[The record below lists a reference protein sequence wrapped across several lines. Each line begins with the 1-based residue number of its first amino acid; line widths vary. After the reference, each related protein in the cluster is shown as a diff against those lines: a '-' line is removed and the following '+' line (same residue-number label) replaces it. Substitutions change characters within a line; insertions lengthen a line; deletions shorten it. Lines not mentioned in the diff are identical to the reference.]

1 MVVVIDGGLFK
12 TVLKLMFKIFGRV
25 LNTPS
30 IDMMICLTNV
40 LLSDKNPDLYL
51 LLKTVVV
58 FHFHWV
64 LCYQSELWKAEI
76 IGYSSIEAV

>member
-1 MVVVIDGGLFK
+1 
-12 TVLKLMFKIFGRV
+12 MFKIFGRV

-58 FHFHWV
+58 FKNCGCISFPLGSV
-64 LCYQSELWKAEI
+64 L
-76 IGYSSIEAV
+76 SIRTTKSRTRRLQFY